1 MDLYNAA
8 AAVAAIYTILGESLP
23 SHRANASQR
32 KYTYAC
38 NIIYKNVTD
47 GPMVRYHMWTEP
59 YVAQCISRVCVFS
72 ICIMYL

>member
-47 GPMVRYHMWTEP
+47 GPMVRYHM
-59 YVAQCISRVCVFS
+59 
-72 ICIMYL
+72 